1 MTSFRHVFVIG
12 AAILLCAATTANAQV
27 VGIGTNPQ
35 GSLYYSVGAAVAGVM
50 QQKGGLSA
58 RVQPQSGS
66 SSYAPLVNRGQLEFG
81 LLNAVDVVNAYQG
94 IENFK
99 DRKNPELRLV
109 GVLFDIQNGIAVP
122 NDSPVKSIKDLKGL
136 RIANRFTAQSTMQSV
151 LDATLVTGGVSNTD
165 MTGFP
170 VPDMFKGMQALGEGK
185 VDAALSCFTCGTA
198 KEVNVALASRGGMR
212 FLPMSDAPDAV
223 AAMRK
228 VFSSARSQVFP
239 PLPAFTGI
247 VAPTRLMVYSA
258 FLVSSSH
265 ASADMVYKTT
275 KAIHENKSMLLAAS
289 PAMRSFDPKAMNE
302 DNVVP
307 YHPGAEKYYRE
318 IGQWPPKKR

>member
-1 MTSFRHVFVIG
+1 MTSFRSVIG
-12 AAILLCAATTANAQV
+12 AAILSCAATTANAQV
-27 VGIGTNPQ
+27 VAIATNPQ

-66 SSYAPLVNRGQLEFG
+66 SAYTPLVNRGQIEFG

-94 IENFK
+94 IDNFK

-122 NDSPVKSIKDLKGL
+122 NDSPAKSIKDLKGL
-136 RIANRFTAQSTMQSV
+136 RISNRFTSQSTMQSV
-151 LDATLVTGGVSNTD
+151 LDATLATGGLSSAD
-165 MTGFP
+165 MNGFP
-170 VPDMFKGMQALGEGK
+170 VSDQFKGMQALGEGK

-198 KEVNVALASRGGMR
+198 KEVNVALAPRGGMR
-212 FLPMSDAPDAV
+212 FLPMSDAPEAV

-228 VFSSARSQVFP
+228 VFPGARSQVFP

-247 VAPTRLMVYSA
+247 AAPTRLMVYSA
-258 FLVSSSH
+258 FLVSSTH
-265 ASADMVYKTT
+265 TSADLVYKAI
-275 KAIHENKSMLLAAS
+275 KAIHENKPMLLAAS
-289 PAMRSFDPKAMNE
+289 PAMRSFDPNAMSE

-307 YHPGAEKYYRE
+307 YHPGAEKYYKE

>member
-1 MTSFRHVFVIG
+1 MTSFRSVIG
-12 AAILLCAATTANAQV
+12 AAILSCAATMANAQV
-27 VGIGTNPQ
+27 VAIATNPQ
-35 GSLYYSVGAAVAGVM
+35 GSLYYSVGAAVAGVL
-50 QQKGGLSA
+50 QQKGGTAA

-66 SSYAPLVNRGQLEFG
+66 SSYTPLVNRGQIEFG

-94 IENFK
+94 IDNFK

-122 NDSPVKSIKDLKGL
+122 NDSPAKSIKDLKGL
-136 RIANRFTAQSTMQSV
+136 RISNRFTSQSTMQSV
-151 LDATLVTGGVSNTD
+151 LDATLATGGLSSAD
-165 MTGFP
+165 MNGFP
-170 VPDMFKGMQALGEGK
+170 VSDQFKGMQALGEGK

-198 KEVNVALASRGGMR
+198 KEVNVALAPRGGMR
-212 FLPMSDAPDAV
+212 FLPMSDAPEAV

-228 VFSSARSQVFP
+228 VFPGARSQVFP